1 MAIATLSVDLV
12 ARIGAFISGLKQAES
27 QASTTSNKIKSELGD
42 TSSTSFSKMG
52 AGFMAVG
59 GAAVAAM
66 TAIAGATAA
75 AVAQGVAYSGQ
86 LVDTAER
93 LGMTTTSVQGLFG
106 ALGQLGFSTEES
118 TGIFEKLQK
127 AMVEAQD
134 PASKAAEAFA
144 AIGVSAEDLKNK
156 SLEEIFRAV
165 VDGTSQLADRTDR
178 AAISMELFGKSGL
191 KMGEVMTGGLSVID
205 EAIASFNELGILLE
219 DDTVRAANSVGD
231 QLDVM
236 GTAMNALSTQITGD
250 LAPTING
257 LIQQFVELVG
267 QFIESGNAS
276 MVVEQ
281 GLAIIDAAIGTT
293 ITVINGMMAV
303 WYQLQSVVQG
313 VIGRS
318 INNVMSFVQTLGVLG
333 DVIGKV
339 FSGQFGAAASA
350 AKSGWA
356 QVQAAHK
363 GGAAA
368 VEKSVEEYAQKSLD
382 SFNRANRQMAG
393 QGFTLANYLG
403 GGTAAAQ
410 AERGTK
416 GSTFGTATATTAGG
430 GGGGRSRGGGGGR
443 SSRESDGARE
453 AARALQEAQRAAEAL
468 QKSYDDQLLSYE
480 QSMFMLG
487 KSGETATIQWEIAKG
502 KFKDLDQAQKDN
514 LLTQAQA
521 LDAAQKQHELDEE
534 KRKNHEDDMKR
545 AKEFT
550 EELEFQMSIYGKTAD
565 EIERANLARDLGTA
579 LETEVGQKALE
590 TLDAYQKHVKEQD
603 QVIEAMDSVRDAAGG
618 FFKDVITGSK
628 SFKDA
633 AMDALDSIF
642 NKLLDMVVQNL
653 VGQLFGQMGT
663 SGGGLFGDIVGTAVK
678 GMGFGRAVGGG
689 VSSGMFYRINEN
701 GPEILSVGGA
711 DYLMMGDQSGNVR
724 PNRGGVG
731 GGSTTINFAVQGKI
745 DRRTEHQIANETSR
759 QLAMSRARS

>member
-356 QVQAAHK
+356 QVKAAHNL
-363 GGAAA
+363 GAAA

-403 GGTAAAQ
+403 GTAAAQ

-416 GSTFGTATATTAGG
+416 ESTFGNGKPSGG

-453 AARALQEAQRAAEAL
+453 AARALEEAQRKADAL
-468 QKSYDDQLLSYE
+468 KKSYEDQLLSYE
-480 QSMFMLG
+480 QSMSMLG
-487 KSGETATIQWEIAKG
+487 KSGEAASIQWEIAKG

-663 SGGGLFGDIVGTAVK
+663 SGGGGFGDMLSKAAGFLFGG
-678 GMGFGRAVGGG
+678 GRAVGGG
-689 VSSGMFYRINEN
+689 VGSGMFYRINEN

-711 DYLMMGDQSGNVR
+711 DYLMMGDQSGNVKQ
-724 PNRGGVG
+724 NRGGVG

-745 DRRTEHQIANETSR
+745 DRRTEHQIASETSR
-759 QLAMSRARS
+759 QLAMARARS